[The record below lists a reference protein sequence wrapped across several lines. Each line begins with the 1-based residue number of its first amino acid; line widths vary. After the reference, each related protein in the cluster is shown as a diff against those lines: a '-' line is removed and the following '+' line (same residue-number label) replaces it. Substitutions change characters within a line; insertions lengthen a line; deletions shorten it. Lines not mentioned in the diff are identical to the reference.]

1 MRSAMRH
8 GSLRAALTFVALAL
22 ALVLATAPVRADDRI
37 TSFTAEL
44 ALNADGS
51 VDVVET
57 IEVEA
62 DGTVI
67 KHGIFRNIVT
77 SQSALQ
83 SKLTVTRVER
93 DGVAEPYA
101 IEPTGDVSRVRIGDA
116 DVLIDPGRHTYV
128 LGYHLTNAAIPK
140 GGRLKLLAWQVIG
153 NWPFAI
159 ESAKAA
165 VTLQPGVTLIGA
177 NGYASTDAG
186 NTNVTAEA
194 SDSRLQFN
202 PGTTADPTSMW
213 IYILF
218 DGSPFGGN
226 QV

>member
-1 MRSAMRH
+1 M
-8 GSLRAALTFVALAL
+8 RAALTFVALAF
-22 ALVLATAPVRADDRI
+22 ACVIASAPVRADDRI

-51 VDVVET
+51 IDVVET
-57 IEVEA
+57 IDVEA

-77 SQSALQ
+77 SQSALA

-93 DGVAEPYA
+93 DGIAEPYV
-101 IEPTGDVSRVRIGDA
+101 IEAVGDISRVRIGDA

-153 NWPFAI
+153 NWPFAV
-159 ESAKAA
+159 ESAKAT
-165 VTLQPGVTLIGA
+165 VTLQSGVTLIGA
-177 NGYASTDAG
+177 NGYVSTATG
-186 NTNVTAEA
+186 TTGVTVEA
-194 SDSRLQFN
+194 NESRLHFN
-202 PGTTADPTSMW
+202 PGTTADRTSMW